1 MNADL
6 ISGGPI
12 KHFAGA
18 WAKFPF
24 VGSRAHY
31 WHEITDDWRSIITDA
46 PEGQRV
52 FESACKVLGATTPRV
67 PALEMGNWP
76 KCKRC
81 EAALKES
88 A

>member
-1 MNADL
+1 MNVSHM
-6 ISGGPI
+6 SGGPI

-31 WHEITDDWRSIITDA
+31 WHDITKELGALTDIA
-46 PEGQRV
+46 KGYRLFAAECG
-52 FESACKVLGATTPRV
+52 VLGGTTQRV
-67 PALEMGNWP
+67 PALEVGNWP

-81 EAALKES
+81 EAALRGE

>member
-1 MNADL
+1 MNAHM
-6 ISGGPI
+6 SGGPI

-31 WHEITDDWRSIITDA
+31 WTDITWELRALTDIA
-46 PEGQRV
+46 KGHHIFAAECG
-52 FESACKVLGATTPRV
+52 VLGETTPKV

-81 EAALKES
+81 EAALRGGI
-88 A
+88 

>member
-1 MNADL
+1 MNETL

-12 KHFAGA
+12 AHFAGA

-31 WHEITDDWRSIITDA
+31 WHETTGYWNTQMLL
-46 PEGQRV
+46 PEGLRA
-52 FESACKVLGATTPRV
+52 FDAACGVLGTTTEQA

-81 EAALKES
+81 EAALRG
-88 A
+88 AA

>member
-1 MNADL
+1 MNGAL
-6 ISGGPI
+6 MSGGPI
-12 KHFAGA
+12 AHFAGA

-31 WHEITDDWRSIITDA
+31 WTETTSYWRSQMLL
-46 PEGQRV
+46 PEGLRT
-52 FESACKVLGATTPRV
+52 FDGACGARGEVTERA

-81 EAALKES
+81 EAALRG
-88 A
+88 AA

>member
-1 MNADL
+1 MNVARM
-6 ISGGPI
+6 SGGPI

-31 WHEITDDWRSIITDA
+31 WRE
-46 PEGQRV
+46 
-52 FESACKVLGATTPRV
+52 TTKKLVAIADVPKSHRIFIAECGV
-67 PALEMGNWP
+67 WGKTTERAPALEMGNWP